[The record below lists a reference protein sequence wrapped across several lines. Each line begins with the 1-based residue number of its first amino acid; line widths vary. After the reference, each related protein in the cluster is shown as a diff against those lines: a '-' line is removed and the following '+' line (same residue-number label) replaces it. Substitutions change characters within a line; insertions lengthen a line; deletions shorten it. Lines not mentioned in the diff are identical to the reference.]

1 MLYQELLSQI
11 VWFKRTTGQLARGR
25 VVKLKEGEKKATV
38 SFVENGVAKAKDVYY
53 VQINQLNKNLNLPP
67 LSSPG
72 AGAQGNQTGATRNG
86 DDFLRTE
93 IRIYFPIL
101 WDRVPKAFWNP
112 KEGLKVLCEYRAQEE
127 LIFKNFPNRN
137 NATKKA

>member
-38 SFVENGVAKAKDVYY
+38 SFVENGVVKAKDVYY

-72 AGAQGNQTGATRNG
+72 AGAQGIPLSSRQGR
-86 DDFLRTE
+86 
-93 IRIYFPIL
+93 
-101 WDRVPKAFWNP
+101 
-112 KEGLKVLCEYRAQEE
+112 QETVM
-127 LIFKNFPNRN
+127 IS
-137 NATKKA
+137 